1 MTLNKLFLLFGA
13 GLVALAET
21 SRGQKVSNWRVYRAA
36 DGMSESACMSLALGP
51 HGRILVRHL
60 NVASISELD
69 GYSIT
74 NIPSLKDA
82 TGRVY
87 ESPSGQRWTVMPEGL
102 QEFKDRD
109 WVLHPVE
116 EIAAEFRAGTSN
128 PIHPVPLYP
137 VKQDLVIFLLPER
150 LMVFN
155 AKNSTNSQTSMLRAA
170 DQTRL
175 GNFSGMSAA
184 HDGGLWIAGAH
195 GLAKI
200 AGPAR
205 NVSPETEWRE
215 YVPPESL
222 QIQNLQEPQEDEEGG
237 ITVLAESS
245 NTHQKTI
252 VHFDGQRW
260 TVLWTGTEKIRFAW
274 RGPDEAD
281 WAATIDSLFRLEDG
295 RLQTV
300 ENEEISARQYFDLA
314 TGADGTFWL
323 ATSGGL
329 FRYALPLWRNPIP
342 KLNSSVAG
350 LVGDGEGR
358 FWFISRGSLHL
369 LQNNLH
375 QEYSLPGAIEQNP
388 QPARPLF
395 PLKNG
400 TLLLDTGSQLL
411 QFNPSNGLF
420 SAVSITGGSHR
431 VNPLG
436 LLKDGS
442 LCLQYFNPG
451 AAGGS
456 YHLNTF
462 DGTEFKP
469 FPYPQPDSASSN
481 TFSTLFAGK
490 NGDLWLSGDRDIAW
504 YHENK
509 WQSFSYSSKAVPE
522 AVLCFTEL
530 ADGKIWA
537 ATQDKIWQFDGH
549 NWLTIKVGF
558 DHINSMLTARDGSVW
573 VASNNGTH
581 HLIQGMWVE
590 NGMEEGLPG
599 AVVREIY
606 EDQRGIWAA
615 TAHGLS
621 LFHPEADTDPPQTYI
636 QNLTDNE
643 KNIPE
648 GGVITLNFSGQDR
661 WKYTPRERLLFSH
674 RLEEHDWSPFQE
686 ATIVSISDLPAG
698 KHVFQVRAM
707 DRKGNI
713 TGQGTQDPK
722 PAQLEFVVILP
733 WHKEPRLVL
742 ISIAGL
748 AVAIFFAGL
757 AFNRHWRLLRSHA
770 EVEKKI
776 AERTREL
783 EIANRELLHSQKM
796 TALGTLAAGIA
807 HDFNNIL
814 SIVKGSA
821 QIIEDNLDNPQKVRV
836 RVDRIKT
843 VVEQGA
849 GIVKAMLGF
858 SRSSDEQPGLCDLNA
873 VVDDTIKLLGDRF
886 LQEVEVG
893 FERAPNLPEV
903 SYPKDLIQQ
912 ILLNFIFNAAES
924 MSATAGRKQ
933 VILATR
939 QLDNPPADMVLM
951 PAQAGAYVSIS
962 VRDFGCGIPPE
973 NTPRIF
979 EPFFTTKALSARR
992 GTGLGLSMAY
1002 ELAKKMEAGLAVE
1015 SAVNQGSTFTLILP
1029 VRNLPADTKALI

>member
-1 MTLNKLFLLFGA
+1 MTLKRLFLLFGA
-13 GLVALAET
+13 ALVALTET

-36 DGMSESACMSLALGP
+36 DGLSESACMSLAIAP
-51 HGRILVRHL
+51 HGKILVRHF
-60 NVASISELD
+60 NVASINELD

-74 NIPSLKDA
+74 AIPSVKNA

-87 ESPSGQRWTVMPEGL
+87 ESPSGQRWTATPGGL
-102 QEFKDRD
+102 AEFKDGD

-116 EIAAEFRAGTSN
+116 DIAAEFRAGISN

-137 VKQDLVIFLLPER
+137 VKQDLVLFLLPDR
-150 LMVFN
+150 LMEFN
-155 AKNSTNSQTSMLRAA
+155 AKNSTLAQTSLLRAA
-170 DQTRL
+170 DQTQM
-175 GNFSGMSAA
+175 GTYSGMIAA
-184 HDGGLWIAGAH
+184 QDGGLWIAGTR

-205 NVSPETEWRE
+205 NVGPETEWRE
-215 YVPPESL
+215 YTPPESL

-237 ITVLAESS
+237 VTVLAESS
-245 NTHQKTI
+245 HNLQKAI
-252 VHFDGQRW
+252 VHFDGQHW
-260 TVLWTGTEKIRFAW
+260 IMLWTGVEKLRFAW
-274 RGPDEAD
+274 RGPDKTC
-281 WAATIDSLFRLEDG
+281 WAATIDSLFRLQDG
-295 RLQTV
+295 RLEAV

-314 TGADGTFWL
+314 AGADGAFWL

-329 FRYALPLWRNPIP
+329 FRYALPLWRNPFP
-342 KLNSSVAG
+342 KLNSPVLG
-350 LVGDGEGR
+350 LVGDVEGR
-358 FWFISRGSLHL
+358 FWFISGGMLHL

-375 QEYSLPGAIEQNP
+375 QEYSLPGAMAQNP
-388 QPARPLF
+388 QTARPLF
-395 PLKNG
+395 PLKDG

-411 QFNPSNGLF
+411 QFSPSNGLF
-420 SAVSITGGSHR
+420 SAVSITGDSHR

-456 YHLNTF
+456 YHLNIF

-469 FPYPQPDSASSN
+469 FPFPPPDSGSSN
-481 TFSTLFAGK
+481 TYSTLFAAK

-504 YHENK
+504 YHESK
-509 WQSFSYSSKAVPE
+509 WQSFPYSDKAVSE
-522 AVLCFTEL
+522 AILSFIEL
-530 ADGKIWA
+530 ADGRIWA
-537 ATQDKIWQFDGH
+537 ATQDRIWQFDGH
-549 NWLTIKVGF
+549 NWSTMKGGF
-558 DHINSMLTARDGSVW
+558 DHINSMLSARDGSVW
-573 VASNNGTH
+573 LASNSGAHHYFQGTWIEH
-581 HLIQGMWVE
+581 
-590 NGMEEGLPG
+590 GMEEGMPG

-606 EDQRGIWAA
+606 EDPRGIWAA

-621 LFHPEADTDPPQTYI
+621 LFHPEADTDPPQTFI
-636 QNLTDNE
+636 QSLTDNE

-648 GGVITLNFSGQDR
+648 GGAITLNFSGQDK
-661 WKYTPRERLLFSH
+661 WKFTPRERLLFSH

-686 ATIVSISDLPAG
+686 ATIVSIPDLPAG

-713 TGQGTQDPK
+713 TGQGTQDPR

-742 ISIAGL
+742 ISLAGL

-770 EVEKKI
+770 EVEKKV

-783 EIANRELLHSQKM
+783 EIANRELVHSQKM
-796 TALGTLAAGIA
+796 NALGTLAAGIA

-858 SRSSDEQPGLCDLNA
+858 SRGSDEQPGLCDLNV

-903 SYPKDLIQQ
+903 SCPKDLIQQ

-924 MSATAGRKQ
+924 MSATTSRKQ

-939 QLDNPPADMVLM
+939 QLDKPPADMVLM

-962 VRDFGCGIPPE
+962 VRDLGCGIPPE
-973 NTPRIF
+973 NMPRIF

-1029 VRNLPADTKALI
+1029 VRELSADFKA